1 MKPVASAM
9 DDIAGISQIGRL
21 LKLTTPLPQ
30 PLLALRAHGLERLGR
45 VPRYRV
51 DVVSESNAFDP
62 ESLIGQSVSLAI
74 KLANETLSHRHGFV
88 QSVRY
93 LGSDGG
99 LQDWQ
104 IEFAPWFGFLEYRRN
119 CRIWQDL
126 TLPDILADIFQQHVQ
141 ADGRYQLDLR
151 RDYPALSY
159 VTQFNESDAHFVQR
173 WCEQEGIY
181 WYVTHEADS
190 HRIVFV
196 DGTDDLPALSPRAVP
211 FHTQMATLDHDSVM
225 HWSQSGALLNGKV
238 QWGTNNYKA
247 HRQTPS
253 AHAMALRA
261 ASAPASLERYEYRGQ
276 YAWQDEDRGNWL
288 TRVQIEQDESA
299 ARRILGQGGV
309 RHMQPGHAFELT
321 QHPLHAR
328 TPLNEREF
336 LLIEVEFFAQSNL
349 PVTLQRRKLPGSLKP
364 ELQTLSEEPLT
375 DDGEGFYRNRFE
387 AQRLDI
393 PYRSPFEHQKPAQ
406 PGPQTAVVVAPNGAE
421 VHTDALNRVCVRFHW
436 DRRAFE
442 REAPSCWIRM
452 MQSSSGDSWGSVH
465 VPRAGEEVIVTFLD
479 NDIDRPLILG
489 QVYGG
494 HKPAWHSNGCM
505 SGYKSRELNGLG
517 YNQWVMDDTTGQL
530 RTQIHSS
537 HGHSQLNLGC
547 LVDQQGN
554 DRGAL
559 RGTGFELRTDAFG
572 ALRAQQGLYLSTWK
586 RIKAQSGQMD
596 ASEAGQQLKDAEQ
609 RMAGLSDSAE
619 QHNALPLSQGV
630 ESLTQ
635 LHAAASQAYR
645 QGNVT
650 TQAYGTPLIMAS
662 GPADIA
668 STTPQNI
675 HLHSGRQLN
684 ISTGEDANLASGQS
698 LLVSVAQSISLFAR
712 QAGARLFAAKGKV
725 EIQAQDDAIEL
736 TAKNSVRITST
747 ARTVEIAAQ
756 DEILLT
762 SGSAYIRIKDGDIQ
776 IHAPGSVDIKA
787 VKKTFGG
794 AARLDRQLPDS
805 PQSAVIQKLTLQ
817 AGQSNAAQ
825 HQAWTGMPY
834 KLFADGVLIEQG
846 VMSSSGEIS
855 IDHSVTRS
863 RYRVELANGVTHD
876 IPVSGD
882 YQGDPDNAE
891 RANQG
896 LHHHASRPHPDLP
909 DASAPRQFREAYA
922 RLNTPDTEA

>member
-9 DDIAGISQIGRL
+9 DDIASISQTGRL
-21 LKLTTPLPQ
+21 LKLNTPLTP

-45 VPRYRV
+45 VSRYRV
-51 DVVSESNAFDP
+51 DAVSQSNDFDP
-62 ESLIGQSVSLAI
+62 ESLIGQPVSLAI
-74 KLANETLSHRHGFV
+74 KLADNSLSHRHGFV

-93 LGSDGG
+93 LGSEGG

-104 IEFAPWFGFLEYRRN
+104 IEFVPWFGLLDYRRD

-126 TLPDILADIFQQHVQ
+126 SLPDILANVFEQHPP
-141 ADGRYQLDLR
+141 AEGRYEFNLR
-151 RDYPALSY
+151 RDYPTLSY

-190 HRIVFV
+190 HHIVFV
-196 DGTDDLPALSPRAVP
+196 DHVDALPPLNPHALP
-211 FHTQMATLDHDSVM
+211 FHTQLSTRGHDSIEQ
-225 HWSQSGALLNGKV
+225 WNQGGALHNGKV
-238 QWGTNNYKA
+238 QWVSNNYRA
-247 HRQTPS
+247 HRQTPT
-253 AHAMALRA
+253 AHALALRA
-261 ASAPASLERYEYRGQ
+261 ASAPRVLERYEYRGQ
-276 YAWQDEDRGNWL
+276 YAWQDEGRGQWL

-299 ARRILGQGGV
+299 ARRIRGQGGV
-309 RHMQPGHAFELT
+309 RHMLPGHGFELT
-321 QHPLHAR
+321 EHPLHGRASR
-328 TPLNEREF
+328 REREF

-349 PVTLQRRKLPGSLKP
+349 PVTFQRRNLPGSLKP
-364 ELQTLSEEPLT
+364 LLQTLSEKPLT
-375 DDGEGFYRNRFE
+375 DDGEGFYHNRFE
-387 AQRLDI
+387 AQRLDT
-393 PYRSPFEHQKPAQ
+393 PYRSPFEHHKPAQ
-406 PGPQTAVVVAPNGAE
+406 PGPQTAVVVAPSGAE

-436 DRRAFE
+436 DRLTPE
-442 REAPSCWIRM
+442 GQTPSCWIRM
-452 MQSSSGDSWGSVH
+452 MQNSSGDGWGSVH

-494 HKPAWHSNGCM
+494 DKPAWHSSGCM

-537 HGHSQLNLGC
+537 HGHSQLNLGW

-572 ALRAQQGLYLSTWK
+572 ALRAHQGLYLSTWK
-586 RIKAQSGQMD
+586 RSKAQSGQMD
-596 ASEAGQQLKDAEQ
+596 ATEAGQQFKDAGQ
-609 RMAGLSDSAE
+609 RMAELSESAA
-619 QHNALPLSQGV
+619 QHNALPLHLGV

-635 LHAAASQAYR
+635 LHAAASHSHQ
-645 QGNVT
+645 QGNAK
-650 TQAYGTPLIMAS
+650 TQAFETPLLIAS

-684 ISTGEDANLASGQS
+684 VSTGEDVNLASGQS

-712 QAGARLFAAKGKV
+712 QAGARLFAANGKV

-762 SGSAYIRIKDGDIQ
+762 SGGAYIRIKDGDIQ
-776 IHAPGSVDIKA
+776 IHAPGSVDVKA
-787 VKKTFGG
+787 VKKTLGG
-794 AARLDRQLPDS
+794 AARVDRPLPDS
-805 PQSAVIQKLTLQ
+805 LQSTVTQKITLL

-834 KLFADGVLIEQG
+834 KLFADGVMIEQG

-922 RLNTPDTEA
+922 RLNNPDTEA